1 MRIIR
6 GLQEPAAVQAVLAQQ
21 WRPNVALYQTCPG
34 STRALEI
41 ALVHGSAPPRYRA
54 ARVVLGTGEAF
65 GPLESDDRV
74 LSDLHGMTAAM
85 WASSSPPPIMAR
97 PRVRELSL

>member
-1 MRIIR
+1 MIR

-21 WRPNVALYQTCPG
+21 WRPNVALYHDLSWIDQG
-34 STRALEI
+34 ALEI

-54 ARVVLGTGEAF
+54 GTRCSRDGRGF
-65 GPLESDDRV
+65 RPLESDDRV
-74 LSDLHGMTAAM
+74 FSDLHGMTAAM